1 MDEDIIIG
9 KEYMSNTYGPFI
21 ILEDLGIYYKNNNY
35 KYYKIQFKWSTYVT
49 EVRKDHILTG
59 AVRDAWSGIN
69 PNIIQYSNSYG
80 PFKILKFN
88 NNGTA
93 DIQFIYT
100 NNIKNNIRTSYIKR
114 GNIKDTVSYNK
125 FTIPPLDTSLLQPNI
140 REYKIYW
147 KLYELYR
154 DIKKRCY
161 NINNIRNIS
170 YKDVRVCDRWLNSF
184 DNFYNDAKLLPQ
196 YEKFE
201 RWPTLYQ
208 FDKDYRQLSI
218 PKEQR
223 IYSPETCMFLYYLD
237 NTNLCNIE
245 YRNNHLNELSSI
257 YYGVWK
263 TPNNNFQIKIS
274 INGIINR
281 FGTYTNEIAAANMY
295 NYIYDYYHK
304 YVYPRHELIPLLN
317 NVPYMSWNECMQY
330 RIPSSRLLYTLTNEP
345 TISIPEFIE
354 KYKVTKDDILS

>member
-59 AVRDAWSGIN
+59 AVSDAWSGIN

-184 DNFYNDAKLLPQ
+184 DNFYNDTKLLPQ
-196 YEKFE
+196 YNKFE

-208 FDKDYRQLSI
+208 LDKDYRQLSI
-218 PKEQR
+218 SKEQR
-223 IYSPETCMFLYYLD
+223 IYSPETCMFLYNKD
-237 NTNLCNIE
+237 NTNLKQLETHQLYFKNYI
-245 YRNNHLNELSSI
+245 SQ
-257 YYGVWK
+257 YYGVNKSPGGNFRVEFDIHAK
-263 TPNNNFQIKIS
+263 TI
-274 INGIINR
+274 R
-281 FGTYTNEIAAANMY
+281 FGTYTNEIAAANAY
-295 NYIYDYYHK
+295 NYFYEYHHR
-304 YVYPRHELIPLLN
+304 YTYPRYELIPLIN
-317 NVPYMSWNECMQY
+317 NVPYMSWNEFISY
-330 RIPSSRLLYTLTNEP
+330 KTPLLKPLYTLTNEP

-354 KYKVTKDDILS
+354 KYKITKDDILS